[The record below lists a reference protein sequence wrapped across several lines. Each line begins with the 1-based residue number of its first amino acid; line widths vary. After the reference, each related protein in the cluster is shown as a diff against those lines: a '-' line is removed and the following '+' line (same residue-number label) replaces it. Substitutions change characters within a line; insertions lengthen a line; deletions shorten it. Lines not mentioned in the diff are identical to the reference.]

1 MKMRNYSKA
10 VRVVL
15 LKFKMTFQEYAKA
28 AAWVQ
33 RR

>member
-1 MKMRNYSKA
+1 MRNYSKA

-15 LKFKMTFQEYAKA
+15 LKFKVVFLEYASA

>member
-1 MKMRNYSKA
+1 MRNYSKA
-10 VRVVL
+10 VRIVL
-15 LKFKMTFQEYAKA
+15 LKFKMTFQDLANA